1 MDVMRSY
8 GEIEVTRSGA
18 VAMALEAKR
27 LRLQPPV
34 PTKAAGSKV
43 EEPVV

>member
-1 MDVMRSY
+1 MRSY

-18 VAMALEAKR
+18 LAIGLEAKK

-34 PTKAAGSKV
+34 PTKAGTKM
-43 EEPVV
+43 EETVY

>member
-1 MDVMRSY
+1 MRSY

-18 VAMALEAKR
+18 VAIGLEAKK

-34 PTKAAGSKV
+34 PTK
-43 EEPVV
+43 PVTAQKI